1 MKCTL
6 PEPDRSGWDNR
17 DYYEDTIDELWEVL
31 RLVESLRNAE
41 KEAAKVRRSLKSDGE
56 RMAELHDTI
65 HDLRKEIDEW
75 FKDLNNEEQ

>member
-6 PEPDRSGWDNR
+6 PEPDRGGWDNR

-31 RLVESLRNAE
+31 KLVERLRNAE
-41 KEAAKVRRSLKSDGE
+41 KEAAKLRHSLNSDGE

-75 FKDLNNEEQ
+75 FKELNDEEQ